1 MGFHFPD
8 LRELL
13 APPLPGRRFTDS
25 KAFAK
30 FVSAAFNK
38 VAVGGVVDDFALVV
52 AMCELHFKVRR
63 RMPGVTR
70 VPTRD
75 AVREV
80 LAEFDTNR
88 DGVLDEEEFKLF
100 AQQWWNEA
108 GAGWLYRAAIV
119 SAVTCVAIPELA
131 AAARR
136 HTPGGGE
143 VPKGLWVAAAGLLF
157 KLASTAIAARMERV
171 DA

>member
-1 MGFHFPD
+1 LSPCEAKSLTFFHRCVD
-8 LRELL
+8 GTGLVCL
-13 APPLPGRRFTDS
+13 AAPRAR
-25 KAFAK
+25 
-30 FVSAAFNK
+30 
-38 VAVGGVVDDFALVV
+38 AVW
-52 AMCELHFKVRR
+52 R
-63 RMPGVTR
+63 
-70 VPTRD
+70 
-75 AVREV
+75 
-80 LAEFDTNR
+80 
-88 DGVLDEEEFKLF
+88 
-100 AQQWWNEA
+100 QWWNAA

>member
-30 FVSAAFNK
+30 FVAAAFNK
-38 VAVGGVVDDFALVV
+38 VAVAGVVDDFALVV

-80 LAEFDTNR
+80 LAKFDTNR
-88 DGVLDEEEFKLF
+88 DGVLDEGEFTRF
-100 AQQWWNEA
+100 AKQVRGGERGGGGA
-108 GAGWLYRAAIV
+108 PRACGRPAARAGWGAANEGQRGLGGDL
-119 SAVTCVAIPELA
+119 TVAQSL
-131 AAARR
+131 
-136 HTPGGGE
+136 T
-143 VPKGLWVAAAGLLF
+143 
-157 KLASTAIAARMERV
+157 S
-171 DA
+171 